1 MADDVKVKF
10 GGDFTDV
17 PKGADSAGKIAGT
30 HLAASF
36 KEYTKSLTSSIAGFF
51 SVSNLIGTFANNF
64 TAALDKFREI
74 DQLSRQLGVSRVELQ
89 KFSKLG
95 MEVGISMETM
105 ARSIGFANKTI
116 GAAQMHNGA
125 QRQSLIDLGFT
136 LEQITGGHIKA
147 TDVMFKLA
155 EAYDKNKNS
164 NNLAK
169 QTTEVFGRAG
179 QELTRILKD
188 GNVELQERIRLM
200 KVYSE
205 EAVRGGAATA
215 RFVEQGEKKLKY
227 HFGGKQAEMV
237 GYGIMQRRLNEAE
250 AETAK
255 DMGINNNFQSNFIE
269 ELRGSGRFNEYNSKL
284 QKNAAKRGLK
294 PEDLLSI
301 YEQRGTE
308 RKEEWFSSFKT
319 GTSEFLNN
327 VDQMAGFL
335 RNQVQQ
341 EETNKNKKTL
351 ADSGDLVAGGVAGGV
366 AALAVSSLQAI
377 GGGDIN
383 SIFSG
388 ISIQEAQLNAQQ
400 QTATNTGIIA
410 SQITPGVKTTPPANV
425 AK

>member
-30 HLAASF
+30 AIAASF
-36 KEYTKSLTSSIAGFF
+36 KEYTKSLTSSLTSFF
-51 SVSNLIGTFANNF
+51 SVSNLMGTFASNF
-64 TAALDKFREI
+64 SAALDKFREI

-95 MEVGISMETM
+95 VEVGISMETM

-116 GAAQMHNGA
+116 GAAQMSAGA

-179 QELTRILKD
+179 QELTRILKS

-200 KVYSE
+200 QVYSE
-205 EAVRGGAATA
+205 QAVRGGAATA
-215 RFVEQGEKKLKY
+215 RFLEKGQKRFAY
-227 HFGGKQAEMV
+227 HFGGKQAEHAGFLAMEDV
-237 GYGIMQRRLNEAE
+237 MTNVER
-250 AETAK
+250 ETNK
-255 DMGINNNFQSNFIE
+255 EMGMTKPLEVDVQK
-269 ELRGSGRFNEYNSKL
+269 LREQGKFTEYYQKL
-284 QKNAAKRGLK
+284 LKNAAKAGLK
-294 PEDLLSI
+294 PEDVLGI
-301 YEQRGTE
+301 YEQRVSEGYSPLYM
-308 RKEEWFSSFKT
+308 SSTQSIANKA
-319 GTSEFLNN
+319 
-327 VDQMAGFL
+327 DIAGFL
-335 RNQVQQ
+335 RATV
-341 EETNKNKKTL
+341 EEEERAKNKKTL
-351 ADSGDLVAGGVAGGV
+351 SDTGDLVDLGAGGAKEPL
-366 AALAVSSLQAI
+366 ALLSSSLQAI
-377 GGGDIN
+377 GGGDI
-383 SIFSG
+383 SSVMSG
-388 ISIQEAQLNAQQ
+388 LGANEVADNTKRTADGVQKLVEKNVD
-400 QTATNTGIIA
+400 QTPV
-410 SQITPGVKTTPPANV
+410 SDV